1 MGTAGDS
8 VVNTISNNFGS
19 QTGQFAQQNLQQF
32 ATNPNQFAQTF
43 PNQVSNQLGMTF
55 PGDKFC
61 WYQYQKDF
69 YILHFP
75 GSDDTSYPGSNQV
88 FQNGQQFVNNGQQF
102 LQSGQQFVQTG
113 QQLVQGQF
121 PNQFSQFQVIH
132 LSSIDTMMF
141 VTYITERTVPDTVCA
156 A

>member
-1 MGTAGDS
+1 MEKENGQNVMLAVVICEFMGTAGDS

-61 WYQYQKDF
+61 
-69 YILHFP
+69 
-75 GSDDTSYPGSNQV
+75 
-88 FQNGQQFVNNGQQF
+88 
-102 LQSGQQFVQTG
+102 
-113 QQLVQGQF
+113 
-121 PNQFSQFQVIH
+121 
-132 LSSIDTMMF
+132 
-141 VTYITERTVPDTVCA
+141 
-156 A
+156 